1 MRATTGR
8 RNGFNMSGRCASIAG
23 VIALAVLLLT
33 PQIACAQKYPDHPV
47 RLIVPFG
54 PGGVAD
60 VTARIVGE
68 KFGEKL
74 GQRFVIENM
83 PGAGGINAARAV
95 LSSPADGYTLALF
108 SNGTAISVSLFKNL
122 RFDPVTDFV
131 PVSSMG
137 TFDFIFVT
145 QAGSPYATL
154 ADFIKAAKEK
164 PGALNVGTINV
175 GSTQNLAAQLFKSTA
190 GVDVTIVPFRSS
202 PDVLIALLRG
212 DIQMAIE
219 NYTIVQSHIADKAV
233 TAVSSSGLVRTSFL
247 PDVPTVKEAGGGDFE
262 ARSWNA
268 IFAPKGTPPAV
279 IATLNAALREVLDMP
294 ELRKRALELGIEAK
308 ASTPEEILGRLKD
321 DIGKWA
327 KVIERA
333 GIEKQ

>member
-1 MRATTGR
+1 MNKRL
-8 RNGFNMSGRCASIAG
+8 ASIAG
-23 VIALAVLLLT
+23 LMAMAAALLMPAV
-33 PQIACAQKYPDHPV
+33 ACAQNYPTRPI
-47 RLIVPFG
+47 RLILPFG

-60 VTARIVGE
+60 VTARIVTE
-68 KFGEKL
+68 KLGEKL
-74 GQRFVIENM
+74 GQRFIIENM
-83 PGAGGINAARAV
+83 PGAGGITAARAV
-95 LSSPADGYTLALF
+95 LSSTPDGYTLALL
-108 SNGTAISVSLFKNL
+108 SNGTAISVSLFKSLKFN
-122 RFDPVTDFV
+122 PVTDFV

-137 TFDFIFVT
+137 YFDFIFVT
-145 QAGSPYATL
+145 KSGSPYATL

-164 PGALNVGTINV
+164 PGTLNVGTINV

-219 NYTIVQSHIADKAV
+219 NYTSVQSHIADHAV
-233 TAVSSSGLVRTSFL
+233 AAVASSGLVRTSFMSE
-247 PDVPTVKEAGGGDFE
+247 VPTVKEAGGGDFE

-268 IFAPKGTPPAV
+268 IFAPKGTPPE
-279 IATLNAALREVLDMP
+279 IIKTLNAALREVLERP
-294 ELRKRALELGIEAK
+294 ELKQRALELGIEAK
-308 ASTPEEILGRLKD
+308 ASSPEEILGRLKD

-327 KVIERA
+327 DVIDRA

>member
-1 MRATTGR
+1 MNKRL
-8 RNGFNMSGRCASIAG
+8 ASIAG
-23 VIALAVLLLT
+23 LMAMAAALLMPAV
-33 PQIACAQKYPDHPV
+33 ACAQNYPTRPI
-47 RLIVPFG
+47 RLILPFG

-60 VTARIVGE
+60 VTARIVTE
-68 KFGEKL
+68 KLGEKL
-74 GQRFVIENM
+74 GQRFIIENM
-83 PGAGGINAARAV
+83 PGAGGITAARAV
-95 LSSPADGYTLALF
+95 LSSPPDGYTLALL
-108 SNGTAISVSLFKNL
+108 SNGTAISVSLFKSLKFN
-122 RFDPVTDFV
+122 PVTDFV

-137 TFDFIFVT
+137 YFDFIFVT
-145 QAGSPYATL
+145 KSGSPYATL

-164 PGALNVGTINV
+164 PGTLNVGTINV

-219 NYTIVQSHIADKAV
+219 NYTSVQSHIADHAV
-233 TAVSSSGLVRTSFL
+233 AAVASSGLVRTSFMSE
-247 PDVPTVKEAGGGDFE
+247 VPTVKEAGGGDFE

-268 IFAPKGTPPAV
+268 IFAPKGTPPE
-279 IATLNAALREVLDMP
+279 IIKTLNAALREVLERP
-294 ELRKRALELGIEAK
+294 ELKQRALELGIEAK
-308 ASTPEEILGRLKD
+308 ASSPEEILGRLKD

-327 KVIERA
+327 DVIDRA

>member
-1 MRATTGR
+1 MPRSR
-8 RNGFNMSGRCASIAG
+8 FHPSIA
-23 VIALAVLLLT
+23 ALVAIVATLWL
-33 PQIACAQKYPDHPV
+33 PPVASAQNYPTRPI
-47 RLIVPFG
+47 RLILPFG

-60 VTARIVGE
+60 VTARIVTE
-68 KFGEKL
+68 KLGDKL

-83 PGAGGINAARAV
+83 PGAGGITAARAV
-95 LSSPADGYTLALF
+95 LSSPPDGYTLALL
-108 SNGTAISVSLFKNL
+108 SNGTAISVSLFRSLKFN
-122 RFDPVTDFV
+122 PVTDFV

-145 QAGSPYATL
+145 KKDSPYATL
-154 ADFIKAAKEK
+154 ADFIKAAKDK
-164 PGALNVGTINV
+164 PGTLNVGTINV

-219 NYTIVQSHIADKAV
+219 NYTAVQSHIADKAV
-233 TAVSSSGLVRTSFL
+233 AAVASSGSVRTSFM

-268 IFAPKGTPPAV
+268 IFAPKGTPPEV
-279 IATLNAALREVLDMP
+279 INTLNAALREVLDQP
-294 ELRKRALELGIEAK
+294 DLKKRALELGIEAK
-308 ASTPEEILGRLKD
+308 ASTPEEIMGRLKD

-327 KVIERA
+327 AVIDRA

>member
-1 MRATTGR
+1 
-8 RNGFNMSGRCASIAG
+8 MSGRRASIAG
-23 VIALAVLLLT
+23 MMALAALLLM
-33 PQIACAQKYPDHPV
+33 PQIAYAQKYPDRPV

-68 KFGEKL
+68 KLGEKL

-95 LSSPADGYTLALF
+95 LSAPADGYTLALF

-122 RFDPVTDFV
+122 RFDPLTDFV

-137 TFDFIFVT
+137 IFDFIFVT
-145 QAGSPYATL
+145 PAGSPYKTL
-154 ADFIKAAKEK
+154 ADFITAAKAK

-175 GSTQNLAAQLFKSTA
+175 GSTQNLSAQLFKSTA
-190 GVDVTIVPFRSS
+190 GIDVTIVPFRSS
-202 PDVLIALLRG
+202 PDVLVALLRG
-212 DIQMAIE
+212 DIQLAIE
-219 NYTIVQSHIADKAV
+219 NYTIVQSNIADKAV
-233 TAVSSSGLVRTSFL
+233 SAVSTSGPVRTSYL
-247 PDVPTVKEAGGGDFE
+247 TDVPTVKEAGGGDFE

-268 IFAPKGTPPAV
+268 IFAPRGTPPAV
-279 IATLNAALREVLDMP
+279 IATLNAALREVLDAP
-294 ELRKRALELGIEAK
+294 EMKKRALELGIEAR
-308 ASTPEEILGRLKD
+308 ASTPEEIAQRLKD
-321 DIGKWA
+321 DIAKWA

>member
-1 MRATTGR
+1 MTKFPFNRRRAS
-8 RNGFNMSGRCASIAG
+8 MAG
-23 VIALAVLLLT
+23 LIALAAALVM
-33 PQIACAQKYPDHPV
+33 PQVASAQTYPTRPI
-47 RLIVPFG
+47 RLILPFG

-60 VTARIVGE
+60 VTARVVTE
-68 KFGEKL
+68 KLGEKL
-74 GQRFVIENM
+74 GQRFIIENM

-95 LSSPADGYTLALF
+95 LSSPPDGYTLALF
-108 SNGTAISVSLFKNL
+108 SNGTAISVSLFKDLKFN
-122 RFDPVTDFV
+122 PVTDFA

-137 TFDFIFVT
+137 YFDFILVT
-145 QAGSPYATL
+145 QAGSPYQTL
-154 ADFIKAAKEK
+154 ADLIKAAKEK

-175 GSTQNLAAQLFKSTA
+175 GSTQNLSAQLFKSTA

-219 NYTIVQSHIADKAV
+219 NYTAVQSHITDKAV

-247 PDVPTVKEAGGGDFE
+247 PEVPTVKEAGGGDFE

-268 IFAPKGTPPAV
+268 VFAPKGTPPEV
-279 IATLNAALREVLDMP
+279 IKTLNAALREMLDQS
-294 ELRKRALELGIEAK
+294 ELKLRALELGIETK
-308 ASTPEEILGRLKD
+308 ASSPDEILGRLKD

-327 KVIERA
+327 VVIDRA

>member
-1 MRATTGR
+1 MMGKDFGLNGR
-8 RNGFNMSGRCASIAG
+8 RASIAG
-23 VIALAVLLLT
+23 VIALAALLLM
-33 PQIACAQKYPDHPV
+33 PQIACAQKYPDRPV
-47 RLIVPFG
+47 RLILPFG

-60 VTARIVGE
+60 VTARIVTE
-68 KFGEKL
+68 KLGEKL
-74 GQRFVIENM
+74 GQRFIIENM

-95 LSSPADGYTLALF
+95 LSSAADGYTLALL

-137 TFDFIFVT
+137 YFDFILVT
-145 QAGSPYATL
+145 QAGSPYQTL
-154 ADFIKAAKEK
+154 ADLIKAAKQK
-164 PGALNVGTINV
+164 PGALNIGTINV
-175 GSTQNLAAQLFKSTA
+175 GSTQNLSAQLFKSTA

-219 NYTIVQSHIADKAV
+219 NYTAVQSHITDKAV

-268 IFAPKGTPPAV
+268 IFAPKGTPPEV
-279 IATLNAALREVLDMP
+279 IKTLNAALREVLDAP
-294 ELRKRALELGIEAK
+294 DLKKRALELGIEAK
-308 ASTPEEILGRLKD
+308 ASTPEEIQARLKD
-321 DIGKWA
+321 DIAKWA